1 MIVAIIQARTGST
14 RLPNKIFME
23 LCDRPLIYHIVN
35 RLRPSSRIDK
45 IVIATTI
52 NPDDDILELWAKENE
67 IECFRGNENDV
78 LSRYYFAAKKY
89 NANTIIRITA
99 DDPFKDFTI
108 IDRVIN
114 LFEVENLDFANNN
127 NPPTF
132 PEGLDTE
139 VFTFKALELA
149 FQNAKT
155 PFEREHVTQ
164 YFYNN
169 VNTIQQ
175 KCLKYH
181 VDLSNLRL
189 TIDTKHDL
197 EMAVE
202 IYEKLYPLK
211 EIFNLDDIIEFLNKE
226 PHIKEINSKEKRS
239 TMYKN
244 KKI

>member
-35 RLRPSSRIDK
+35 RLRPSSKIDK

-52 NPDDDILELWAKENE
+52 NPNDDVLELWANENE
-67 IECFRGNENDV
+67 IECFRGDENDV
-78 LSRYYFAAKKY
+78 LSRYYFAAKKC
-89 NANTIIRITA
+89 NAKIIIRITA
-99 DDPFKDFTI
+99 DDPFKDFEI
-108 IDRVIN
+108 IDRVVN
-114 LFEVENLDFANNN
+114 LLEEENLDFANNN

-139 VFTFKALELA
+139 VFTFQALELA
-149 FQNAKT
+149 YESART

-164 YFYNN
+164 YFYKN
-169 VNTIQQ
+169 VNLFKQ

-181 VDLSNLRL
+181 VDLSYLRW
-189 TIDTKHDL
+189 TIDTQFDF

-202 IYEKLYPLK
+202 IYKKLYPLNSF
-211 EIFNLDDIIEFLNKE
+211 FNLDDIIELLNKE
-226 PHIKEINSKEKRS
+226 PEIKEINSKEKRS
-239 TMYKN
+239 TMYNIK
-244 KKI
+244 